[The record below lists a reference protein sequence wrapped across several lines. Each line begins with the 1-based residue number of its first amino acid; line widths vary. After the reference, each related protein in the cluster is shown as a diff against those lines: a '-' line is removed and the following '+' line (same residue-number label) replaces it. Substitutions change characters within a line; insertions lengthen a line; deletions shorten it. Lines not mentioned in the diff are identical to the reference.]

1 MGVPRLLRSPR
12 GAGAAALASIAVV
25 ATVLGAARGRAGKV
39 LPGPGTGSRGGT
51 GNLAAGEAAS
61 TFAPE
66 AATPPPTFVL
76 RRPRAMPTPARP
88 PAALA
93 RGPYLG
99 APTGTS
105 LPLLWRLDRPAAVV
119 LRWGPADGLLTG
131 AMTTTAEAS
140 QVVTVT
146 GLQSGTEYG
155 YELMEV
161 GRSGLLAAGTFRTNP
176 GPDVPGF
183 RFVVIGDS
191 GTGSPE
197 QAAVAGLIDRQQPDL
212 ILHTGDVVYQNGE
225 AEGYDPMFFQP
236 YRATLARV
244 PFYPTMGNHDYRTG
258 NGAPYLDAFV
268 LPANNP
274 ARTER
279 YYSFDYGSAHFTVLD
294 SNQSADPASPMG
306 AWLARDLA
314 ATKAVWRFASFHHP
328 VYSSG
333 PHSDDRYVS
342 RLRRQLAPVLAA
354 NGVAMAF
361 SGHEHLYERST
372 PQGAGAGGGP
382 GVIYV
387 VSGGGGARLYRRRTV
402 EPWTAA
408 FASRHHAVVVDVEG
422 CRLALKAVDP
432 TGEVFDELALN
443 HCQVAYVPQL
453 PTGGAPRSQP

>member
-1 MGVPRLLRSPR
+1 
-12 GAGAAALASIAVV
+12 
-25 ATVLGAARGRAGKV
+25 
-39 LPGPGTGSRGGT
+39 
-51 GNLAAGEAAS
+51 
-61 TFAPE
+61 PE

-76 RRPRAMPTPARP
+76 RRPTEMPAV
-88 PAALA
+88 LA

-99 APTGTS
+99 APTASS
-105 LPLLWRLDRPAAVV
+105 LRLLWRLDRPAAVV

-131 AMTTTAEAS
+131 AITTTAEAS

-146 GLQSGTEYG
+146 GLQAGTEYG

-161 GRSGLLAAGTFRTNP
+161 GRVGLLAAGTFRAKP
-176 GPDVPGF
+176 GPDGPGF
-183 RFVVIGDS
+183 RFVVIGDT

-225 AEGYDPMFFQP
+225 AEGYDPTFFQP

-244 PFYPTMGNHDYRTG
+244 PFYPTMGNHDYRTA

-274 ARTER
+274 AHTER
-279 YYSFDYGSAHFTVLD
+279 YYSFDFGGAHFTVLD

-306 AWLARDLA
+306 AWLAHDLA
-314 ATKAVWRFASFHHP
+314 ATEAVWRFATFHHP
-328 VYSSG
+328 VFSSG
-333 PHSDDRYVS
+333 PHSDDRYVA

-361 SGHEHLYERST
+361 SGHEHLYERSK
-372 PQGAGAGGGP
+372 PQGGGAGGGP

-387 VSGGGGARLYRRRTV
+387 VSGGGGARLYRRRAV

-422 CRLALKAVDP
+422 CRLVLKAVDP
-432 TGEVFDELALN
+432 SDEVFDEMSLDR
-443 HCQVAYVPQL
+443 CRVAYVPQL
-453 PTGGAPRSQP
+453 PDGSHLRAHP